1 MKIGH
6 FFCPF
11 LNFPNT
17 FGKRK
22 REKFSSHVG
31 NFLPTIF
38 CVFLSL
44 CSEIIFLNFFA
55 PNSRQKLNVTI
66 FLFMI
71 IIYMNTSTLVVILL
85 TILSILVFLKTAPY
99 IFLSSDMLNV
109 DKYLNIDF
117 EPHLNI
123 FDPNDI
129 LQNLGT
135 FSLIILA
142 TTIIYK
148 RNFQND
154 IINFIMYYLII
165 INILR
170 FYFVFFSQSQLTGL
184 TFQTVSKITII
195 SAFFLSLYIIK
206 YIFF

>member
-1 MKIGH
+1 
-6 FFCPF
+6 
-11 LNFPNT
+11 
-17 FGKRK
+17 
-22 REKFSSHVG
+22 
-31 NFLPTIF
+31 
-38 CVFLSL
+38 
-44 CSEIIFLNFFA
+44 
-55 PNSRQKLNVTI
+55 
-66 FLFMI
+66 
-71 IIYMNTSTLVVILL
+71 MNTSTLVVILL
-85 TILSILVFLKTAPY
+85 TVLSILVFLKTTPF
-99 IFLSSDMLNV
+99 ILLSSDMLNV
-109 DKYLNIDF
+109 DKYFGKDI
-117 EPHLNI
+117 EPSLNI
-123 FDPNDI
+123 FNPNDM

-184 TFQTVSKITII
+184 TFQTVTKITII
-195 SAFFLSLYIIK
+195 SAFLLSVYIIK

>member
-1 MKIGH
+1 
-6 FFCPF
+6 
-11 LNFPNT
+11 
-17 FGKRK
+17 
-22 REKFSSHVG
+22 
-31 NFLPTIF
+31 
-38 CVFLSL
+38 
-44 CSEIIFLNFFA
+44 
-55 PNSRQKLNVTI
+55 
-66 FLFMI
+66 
-71 IIYMNTSTLVVILL
+71 MNTSTLVVILL
-85 TILSILVFLKTAPY
+85 TVLSILVFLKTTPF
-99 IFLSSDMLNV
+99 ILLSSDMLNV
-109 DKYLNIDF
+109 DKYFGKDI
-117 EPHLNI
+117 EPI
-123 FDPNDI
+123 FDLFNPNDM

-184 TFQTVSKITII
+184 TFQTVTKITII
-195 SAFFLSLYIIK
+195 SAFLLSVYIIK

>member
-1 MKIGH
+1 
-6 FFCPF
+6 
-11 LNFPNT
+11 
-17 FGKRK
+17 
-22 REKFSSHVG
+22 
-31 NFLPTIF
+31 
-38 CVFLSL
+38 
-44 CSEIIFLNFFA
+44 
-55 PNSRQKLNVTI
+55 
-66 FLFMI
+66 
-71 IIYMNTSTLVVILL
+71 MNTSTLVVILL

>member
-1 MKIGH
+1 
-6 FFCPF
+6 
-11 LNFPNT
+11 
-17 FGKRK
+17 
-22 REKFSSHVG
+22 
-31 NFLPTIF
+31 
-38 CVFLSL
+38 
-44 CSEIIFLNFFA
+44 
-55 PNSRQKLNVTI
+55 
-66 FLFMI
+66 
-71 IIYMNTSTLVVILL
+71 MNTSTLVVILL
-85 TILSILVFLKTAPY
+85 TVLSILVFLKTTPF
-99 IFLSSDMLNV
+99 ILLSSDMLNV
-109 DKYLNIDF
+109 DKYFGKDI
-117 EPHLNI
+117 EPI
-123 FDPNDI
+123 FDLFNPNDM